1 MDFWQ
6 IVMTP
11 FSWLLKQF
19 CIIFNNY
26 AVALFVFALVVKIIL
41 APFQFKGK
49 KSMIK
54 MNLVSASSGR
64 SRSAAATTRTAITAR
79 FRNSIP
85 KTTSIP

>member
-1 MDFWQ
+1 
-6 IVMTP
+6 MTP

-54 MNLVSASSGR
+54 MNLVSSSGR

-85 KTTSIP
+85 KTTSTP